1 MHLESLMAREH
12 WRGRALETAYTWQKR
27 LMNWLRHHPRVATIM
42 ELLGEVL
49 GEAAG
54 WWPYH

>member
-1 MHLESLMAREH
+1 MHVEGVMVREH
-12 WRGRALETAYTWQKR
+12 CRGRALETAYRWQKR
-27 LMNWLRHHPRVATIM
+27 LMTWLRHHWRVAAIM
-42 ELLGEVL
+42 ELL